1 MKYHLTMHG
10 KNNMPTYEYRHSIE
24 TCQHEWEEVRSI
36 KDPDPTQC
44 PKCLVDGNIIHLIS
58 GGSGK
63 GIVELYGDELIAKA
77 KADGK
82 KIAKDAAQSEK
93 LYANLLGEDKMQSLQ
108 QRLDRQKQEKHR

>member
-1 MKYHLTMHG
+1 MV
-10 KNNMPTYEYRHSIE
+10 NNMPTYEFLHDIE
-24 TCQHEWEEVRSI
+24 ECKYEWEEVRSI
-36 KDPDPTQC
+36 KDAEPTQC
-44 PKCLVDGNIIHLIS
+44 PKCLMEGNIIHLIS
-58 GGSGK
+58 GGSGR

-108 QRLDRQKQEKHR
+108 QRLDRQKQEKRR